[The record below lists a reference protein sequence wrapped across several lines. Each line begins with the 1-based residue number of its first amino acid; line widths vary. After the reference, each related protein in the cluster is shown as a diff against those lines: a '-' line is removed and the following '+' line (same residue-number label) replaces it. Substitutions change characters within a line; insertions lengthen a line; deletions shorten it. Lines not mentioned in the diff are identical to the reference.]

1 MLRGSTPKFFNVCP
15 CVLFHAAH
23 CVACSLRRR
32 DLVCRRSATGRTF
45 PRCDSSICVRAALG
59 QSLRARA
66 RTATTPR
73 ERDTDAESTK
83 FKKHERT
90 VQRADR
96 GTMSALQSDPSMLPR
111 MQIDKGGIRFIM
123 VRSERTAVGN
133 IHNYL
138 SPTQR
143 SDASAASVQN
153 GADVMCP
160 GLTSAGAEM
169 ADAEA
174 GDVVVRKLCACLP
187 TDLLSAG
194 S

>member
-1 MLRGSTPKFFNVCP
+1 MPQVRDGPYFPTLRLLHMCTCST
-15 CVLFHAAH
+15 
-23 CVACSLRRR
+23 
-32 DLVCRRSATGRTF
+32 RSISAR
-45 PRCDSSICVRAALG
+45 PRPHSHHTD
-59 QSLRARA
+59 
-66 RTATTPR
+66 R